1 MFTSF
6 KVVSWIPGKI
16 FCFSALIS
24 MCTKALLIMFKMA
37 SDLNHFLDKHM
48 SETVG
53 ADKLISMRPVPLALN
68 LHCLVRT
75 CLPNLYE
82 LLVEIFNRLLFG
94 RFRFVVLDRAL
105 SGL

>member
-1 MFTSF
+1 MFSR
-6 KVVSWIPGKI
+6 IPGKI
-16 FCFSALIS
+16 FCFFALVA

-37 SDLNHFLDKHM
+37 GDFNHFLDKHM

-75 CLPNLYE
+75 CLPNFPIYE
-82 LLVEIFNRLLFG
+82 LLV
-94 RFRFVVLDRAL
+94 
-105 SGL
+105 